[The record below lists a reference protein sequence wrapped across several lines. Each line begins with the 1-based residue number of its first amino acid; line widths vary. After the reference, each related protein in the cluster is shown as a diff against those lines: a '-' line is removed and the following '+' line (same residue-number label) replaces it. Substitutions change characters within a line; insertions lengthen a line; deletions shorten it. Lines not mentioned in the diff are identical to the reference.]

1 MKPQRGPWCPWIW
14 FSKSWQIFGLYHKAF
29 FCRFSSIYHI
39 SIPIIL
45 SMSKSKTNACLL
57 FSSNF
62 HSQILA
68 EEEQK
73 SHYADIHTSF
83 LVIFQ
88 CISKQCWPPGDQ
100 GKNLKSGQVQLKMKT
115 LPNDC
120 SSDIHKSNTQ
130 CGLYQISVFV
140 EDNDSKTRGYTK
152 VPVTNNV
159 RVH

>member
-1 MKPQRGPWCPWIW
+1 MRHSHFRIKLLYSNLRGERGI
-14 FSKSWQIFGLYHKAF
+14 QISGSYYH
-29 FCRFSSIYHI
+29 
-39 SIPIIL
+39 IPIIL

-68 EEEQK
+68 DEEQK
-73 SHYADIHTSF
+73 SQYTSF

-120 SSDIHKSNTQ
+120 TSDINKSNTQ
-130 CGLYQISVFV
+130 CGLHQISVFV
-140 EDNDSKTRGYTK
+140 KDNDWMTGGYTK
-152 VPVTNNV
+152 VPATNND
-159 RVH
+159 RVHLR